1 MDKKGKTVSTAYK
14 GANVKGGKYSGD
26 KNRSGREVNGSFSGP
41 PAYTGTHRKSTGAP
55 RYTHSHR
62 MD

>member
-1 MDKKGKTVSTAYK
+1 MKMKTPSTAYK
-14 GANVKGGKYSGD
+14 GANVKGGKYSKD
-26 KNRSGREVNGSFSGP
+26 TNRKGTAVNGSFGDAP
-41 PAYTGTHRKSTGAP
+41 QFTGTHRKGKGAP